1 MRPPVWLL
9 KETVLALH
17 EQLLAEFGGASGLRY
32 AGLLESALARP
43 ENLLAHRTPTI
54 FDLAASY
61 AFGLVK
67 NHPFIDGNK
76 RIAFA
81 AATVFLEINGRRFQA
96 SEADATIQTLALAAG
111 ALDEAGYSRWLKA
124 SSKRERGARWR
135 TQKR

>member
-1 MRPPVWLL
+1 MKTPVWLL

-17 EQLLAEFGGASGLRY
+17 ERLLADFGGSAGLRDE
-32 AGLLESALARP
+32 GLLDSALARP
-43 ENLLAHRTPTI
+43 ENLFAYDTPTV

-76 RIAFA
+76 RVGFA
-81 AATVFLEINGRRFQA
+81 AALVFLEINGRRFYA

-111 ALDEAGYSRWLKA
+111 AVNEVAYATWLKA
-124 SSKRERGARWR
+124 NSKRA
-135 TQKR
+135 